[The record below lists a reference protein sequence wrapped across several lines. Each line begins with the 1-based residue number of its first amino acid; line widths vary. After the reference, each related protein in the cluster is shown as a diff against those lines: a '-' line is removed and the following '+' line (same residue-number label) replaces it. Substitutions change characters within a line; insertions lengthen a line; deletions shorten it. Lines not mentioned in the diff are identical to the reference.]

1 VSRSVAALFVAALLA
16 LTNATSP
23 QKLTGGE
30 LLTRY
35 ARGDR
40 ELALPTPF
48 DAKSFLASVADVV
61 DKGLPGP
68 PETARRSAAAF
79 VLEAAAAR
87 LDAGDIAGAR
97 AMAEWG
103 CARVRAHEP
112 ADVFDVAWHA
122 AALSIIEGF
131 LDPAGLETH
140 VRHSREQLQNDPL
153 QVLAWAVAAEQR
165 ASPVLRPAA
174 AVSGLNDGLAM
185 VNETGHHEAETER
198 LMDDAATR
206 LTAAAA
212 LPAVASDARLRSAH
226 LHLMRGESQDAVS
239 ALTDIERTTREGWLV
254 YLARLFRGQALE
266 QLKRPA
272 EAAASFRD
280 ALKVGPGGQTATLSL
295 AAVLYGQGQRGD
307 AETLVTKLLAETDPI
322 SDPWWTYWAGSAR
335 LWTTRLTAMRALLQ

>member
-1 VSRSVAALFVAALLA
+1 
-16 LTNATSP
+16 
-23 QKLTGGE
+23 
-30 LLTRY
+30 
-35 ARGDR
+35 
-40 ELALPTPF
+40 
-48 DAKSFLASVADVV
+48 
-61 DKGLPGP
+61 
-68 PETARRSAAAF
+68 
-79 VLEAAAAR
+79 
-87 LDAGDIAGAR
+87 
-97 AMAEWG
+97 
-103 CARVRAHEP
+103 
-112 ADVFDVAWHA
+112 
-122 AALSIIEGF
+122 
-131 LDPAGLETH
+131 
-140 VRHSREQLQNDPL
+140 
-153 QVLAWAVAAEQR
+153 VAAEQR

-212 LPAVASDARLRSAH
+212 FPAVASDARLRSAH